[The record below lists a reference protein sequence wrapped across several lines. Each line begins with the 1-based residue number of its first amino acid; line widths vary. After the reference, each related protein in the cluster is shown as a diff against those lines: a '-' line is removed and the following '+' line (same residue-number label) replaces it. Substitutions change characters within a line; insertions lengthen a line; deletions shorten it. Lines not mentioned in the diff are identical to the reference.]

1 VSEVDMIKLTRLNGI
16 EFLLNHTQIQIIES
30 IPESKVVLTNKDY
43 YIVNESFEEIIDK
56 IIEFDARVADK
67 ESYLK
72 AKRRLAEMAEQND
85 ER

>member
-1 VSEVDMIKLTRLNGI
+1 MIKLTRLNGI

-43 YIVNESFEEIIDK
+43 YIVNEPFEEIIDK

>member
-43 YIVNESFEEIIDK
+43 YIVKEPFEEIIDK

-85 ER
+85 DR

>member
-43 YIVNESFEEIIDK
+43 YIVNEPFEEIIDK

>member
-1 VSEVDMIKLTRLNGI
+1 MIKLTRLNGI